1 MGPGPGVQASKG
13 NMVRDELKRSV
24 GVGSCERVRSKEENV
39 IGKEEEKKEGR
50 EMNKAASNGHS
61 PPCHVFFFSSRQAGG
76 GFPCGSRPMCLVGC
90 NHSFAQFVINS
101 VRHSHVQ
108 EILVMTNTKKFV
120 MTTWR
125 PKPPGQ
131 NLIINK

>member
-61 PPCHVFFFSSRQAGG
+61 PPCHVFFFLLAPGRG
-76 GFPCGSRPMCLVGC
+76 RV
-90 NHSFAQFVINS
+90 S
-101 VRHSHVQ
+101 VRVAPHVFSR
-108 EILVMTNTKKFV
+108 L
-120 MTTWR
+120 
-125 PKPPGQ
+125 
-131 NLIINK
+131 